1 MKSMSTAAGRRK
13 PFMTLARP
21 EGNAPSS
28 GHPKWYM
35 VTVAKYNNVKKLS
48 INGSFFQVQLYLS
61 SYQKMKEKSSI
72 FLVFLYTEITVT

>member
-1 MKSMSTAAGRRK
+1 
-13 PFMTLARP
+13 
-21 EGNAPSS
+21 
-28 GHPKWYM
+28 M

-72 FLVFLYTEITVT
+72 FLVFLYTEITVTWQLRQGTELLHYNITA